1 MANEKEVKPK
11 VEVSIGQIKEDLKLG
26 IDRAGI
32 MEKYGLR
39 RVDVMN
45 IFKHPSLKG
54 LKVHKARTGTGK
66 SKATIGFVLVD
77 ESGNDITS
85 EAVSATPVARTHK
98 DATETNTSDV
108 QPVAENA
115 PVATPVSQGEGW

>member
-11 VEVSIGQIKEDLKLG
+11 VEVSISQLKEDLKLG
-26 IDRAGI
+26 IDREGI
-32 MEKYGLR
+32 MKKYGVR

-45 IFKHPSLKG
+45 MFKHPDLKG

-77 ESGNDITS
+77 DNGNDITS
-85 EAVSATPVARTHK
+85 EAVSAIPVARTHK
-98 DATETNTSDV
+98 DTAETNTSGV
-108 QPVAENA
+108 QPVAENT
-115 PVATPVSQGEGW
+115 PVATSVSQGEGW